1 MCVSKTSR
9 WILRQM
15 DLLRNLDEVHY
26 GCSTDMLMHMD
37 SVNSCCYCLLWM
49 PQQMDMLLHMDIVNI
64 IVIVIIILV
73 IFVILVILVVM
84 V

>member
-1 MCVSKTSR
+1 
-9 WILRQM
+9 M
-15 DLLRNLDEVHY
+15 DGQQTELLR
-26 GCSTDMLMHMD
+26 HMD
-37 SVNSCCYCLLWM
+37 AVDSYCCLLWM

-64 IVIVIIILV
+64 IVIIVILV